1 MKQSKIFLTSC
12 IVFSL
17 FSIIFIFI
25 FFTSIHNLNN
35 STTKYEDLIYKE
47 FTIEKINKQHDPE
60 MGDTYTI
67 EIYEDDKLIFL
78 NNLLTEYDVR
88 IGVESLKDG
97 DKIYCYLIETESK
110 NQCVELKS
118 DTTILSLDWYN
129 QIYYQQGIL
138 GLVIMPVGLIVCI
151 VFAIKFFLVYRSTIK
166 EDDKTS

>member
-1 MKQSKIFLTSC
+1 MKQSKIMLLSC
-12 IVFSL
+12 IVFLL
-17 FSIIFIFI
+17 FSIMFIFV
-25 FFTSIHNLNN
+25 FFTSLLDLNN
-35 STTKYEDLIYKE
+35 STTRYEDLIYKE
-47 FTIEKINKQHDPE
+47 FTVENIRKQHDPE

-110 NQCVELKS
+110 YLCVELKS
-118 DTTILSLDWYN
+118 NKTILSLDRYN

-138 GLVIMPVGLIVCI
+138 GLVIMPVGFIVCT
-151 VFAIKFFLVYRSTIK
+151 VFAIKFFQAYRSTLK